1 MYTLKVGSVYLAPRH
16 SIRVEESSD
25 FERFA
30 DEEIQCGGAGCSTSS
45 KREFTFRLYF
55 IGNGSLASA
64 WALRS
69 QLEQELIKACDE
81 QILLYRKVRD
91 EAALVYQIN
100 SSQIKMID
108 TVTQF
113 TCERM
118 IIVELTLTVKS
129 ASLTESP
136 LLVGVSFPKLDVG
149 LVSNVAASP
158 LLVGSTL
165 IAPTLAME
173 LAALTPLQVAITFPT
188 MLAFS
193 SPSPLAVAARFVTP
207 TVLVGGDVILSHSYI
222 GYNTIGASQE
232 AVTNGRVYLKK
243 VTIAADGVLTS
254 IGAYYDMPSTAG
266 THQTGVVVHAD
277 VAGAVGEPIAHSP
290 CIDVSGTGLVTATS
304 NAQWRHMPMGL
315 FLPAGD
321 YWIGIMFRGDG
332 VAPDLYYDAGAD
344 RIYTSGDVYFAS
356 PTVHADSDSTRQYSI
371 RGSFLVTT

>member
-1 MYTLKVGSVYLAPRH
+1 MYTLKIGSVYLAPRH
-16 SIRVEESSD
+16 SIRVEESSE

-30 DEEIQCGGAGCSTSS
+30 DEEVRCGGAGCSTNS

-64 WALRS
+64 WALRQ
-69 QLEQELIKACDE
+69 QLETELTKACDE

-91 EAALVYQIN
+91 EPALVYQIN
-100 SSQIKMID
+100 SSRIKMID

-118 IIVELTLTVKS
+118 IIVELTVKVS
-129 ASLTESP
+129 STLGLSP

-165 IAPTLAME
+165 IAPTLGLE

-193 SPSPLAVAARFVTP
+193 SPSPLAVTARFVTP

-232 AVTNGRVYLKK
+232 AVTNGRAYLKK

-315 FLPAGD
+315 YLPAGD

-332 VAPDLYYDAGAD
+332 VAPDLYYDTSGSD